1 MNTDNVPHNDDIKK
15 SLYTSYIDGLEV
27 WRRYSDN
34 KCLSSEYM
42 KELITNVKYITN
54 DNCIENRHNYE
65 YINKSFKENHEN
77 ITCICSNNN
86 CKTLHYMFQIK
97 KLIQ

>member
-1 MNTDNVPHNDDIKK
+1 MNSNNNDIDDIKK
-15 SLYTSYIDGLEV
+15 HLYIYNIYGLEV
-27 WRRYSDN
+27 WRRCSDDR
-34 KCLSSEYM
+34 CLTSEYM
-42 KELITNVKYITN
+42 RELINNVKYITN

-86 CKTLHYMFQIK
+86 CKTLYIIYHN
-97 KLIQ
+97 